1 MVTTFIYQG
10 SPTVNYMRFRLL
22 AETFARLEN
31 TSARLEMVDILA
43 ALLSK
48 ASPDNIDKIV
58 YLLQGRV
65 AAPYTGIELGI
76 GEKLAIQSISN
87 AFGVDVGQVERLY
100 KELGDL
106 GFVAE
111 KLAANKKQ
119 ATLFSRPLDVDRVYG
134 NFYRIATASGKGSQE
149 LKVRLLTDLL
159 NDAEPIEARY
169 IVRIPLGRLRLGVGD
184 ATILEALAIAVTGTR
199 EFKEKLERAYNLCSD
214 LGYVAKVLYKEG
226 PPAIEN
232 FKVVVGIP
240 LRPALAQ
247 RASSAE
253 EIISRLGTCAAEAKY
268 DGFRCQIHKKGDK
281 VWIFS
286 RRLENMTE
294 MFPEL
299 IKGTL
304 EQFDAEEAIFEGEA
318 IAYNEETG
326 EFYPFQMTM
335 QRKRK
340 YGINEAVEEYP
351 LKLFAFDLMYVDGA
365 DYTQKPYKTRRAEL
379 ERRVKKGDVF
389 AVSELRIVST
399 VKELE
404 AFFESCVERGL
415 EGIIAK
421 DLKAPYIAGARKWAW
436 IKLKRSYKG
445 ELSDTLDVVIVGY
458 YKGRGKRS
466 RFGLGGI
473 LVAVYDPK
481 DDCFRTVAK
490 VGTGFTEEQLVEMKK
505 LLDEVRVPRRP
516 ARVVSLLEPDVW
528 VEPKYVITVAADE
541 ITRSPN
547 HTAGWDGE
555 RGYALRFP
563 RIVGWIRSDKGP
575 EDATTVDEVIQMYEQ
590 QKTVSTGDGDG

>member
-1 MVTTFIYQG
+1 
-10 SPTVNYMRFRLL
+10 MRFRVL
-22 AETFARLEN
+22 AETFARLES
-31 TSARLEMVDILA
+31 TSARLEMVEILA
-43 ALLSK
+43 GLLAK
-48 ASPDNIDKIV
+48 ADAGNVDKIV

-76 GEKLAIQSISN
+76 GEKLAIQSISR
-87 AFGVDVGQVERLY
+87 AFGVDAGDVERMY
-100 KELGDL
+100 KDLGDL
-106 GFVAE
+106 GLVAE
-111 KLAANKKQ
+111 RLAADKKQ
-119 ATLFSRPLDVDRVYG
+119 TSLFSQPLDVDRVYG
-134 NFYRIATASGKGSQE
+134 NFYRIATASGQGSQD
-149 LKVRLLTDLL
+149 LKVRLLVDLL
-159 NDAEPIEARY
+159 NDAEPLEARY
-169 IVRIPLGRLRLGVGD
+169 VVRIPLGKLRLGVGD
-184 ATILEALAIAVTGTR
+184 ATILEALAVAVTGSR

-214 LGYVAKVLYKEG
+214 LGYVARVLYAEG
-226 PPAIEN
+226 PHAIEN
-232 FKVVVGIP
+232 FKIVVGIP
-240 LRPALAQ
+240 IRPALAQ

-253 EIISRLGTCAAEAKY
+253 EIISRLGTCAVEAKY
-268 DGFRCQIHKKGDK
+268 DGFRCQIHRKGNK

-326 EFYPFQMTM
+326 EFYPFQMTI

-340 YGINEAVEEYP
+340 YGISEAAEEYP
-351 LKLFAFDLMYVDGA
+351 LKLFAFDLIYADGV
-365 DYTQKPYKTRRAEL
+365 DYTSKPYEVRRAEL
-379 ERRVKKGDVF
+379 ERRVKEGEII
-389 AVSELRIVST
+389 ALSERRIVST
-399 VKELE
+399 AKELE

-415 EGIIAK
+415 EGVIAK
-421 DLKAPYIAGARKWAW
+421 DLKAPYVAGARKWAW
-436 IKLKRSYKG
+436 IKLKRSYRG

-466 RFGLGGI
+466 QFGLGGI

-481 DDCFRTVAK
+481 DDCFRTIAK
-490 VGTGFTEEQLVEMKK
+490 VGTGFTEEQLVELKRI
-505 LLDEVRVPRRP
+505 LDEIRVPHRP
-516 ARVVSLLEPDVW
+516 ARVVSFLEPDVW
-528 VEPKYVITVAADE
+528 VEPKYVVTVAADE

-563 RIVGWIRSDKGP
+563 RIVGWIRQDKGP
-575 EDATTVDEVIQMYEQ
+575 EDATTVEEVVEMYRQ
-590 QKTVSTGDGDG
+590 QKTVSTGEGNE

>member
-1 MVTTFIYQG
+1 ME
-10 SPTVNYMRFRLL
+10 FRLL
-22 AETFARLEN
+22 ADTFARLEN
-31 TSARLEMVDILA
+31 TSARLEMMEILA
-43 ALLSK
+43 SLLSK
-48 ASPDNIDKIV
+48 ANAENVDKII

-65 AAPYTGIELGI
+65 AAPHTGVELGI
-76 GEKLAIQSISN
+76 GEKLAIQAISR
-87 AFGVDVGQVERLY
+87 AFGANADEVEQHY

-106 GFVAE
+106 GLVAE

-119 ATLFSRPLDVDRVYG
+119 MTLFSQPLTVDRVYG
-134 NFYRIATASGKGSQE
+134 NFYRIATASGSGSQD
-149 LKVRLLTDLL
+149 LKIRLLVDLL
-159 NDAEPIEARY
+159 NDAGPLEARY
-169 IVRIPLGRLRLGVGD
+169 IVRIPLGKLRLGVGD
-184 ATILEALAIAVTGTR
+184 ATILEALAIAKTGSR
-199 EFKEKLERAYNLCSD
+199 EFKEVLERAYNLCSD
-214 LGYVAKVLYKEG
+214 LGYVARVLYEKG
-226 PPAIEN
+226 PSAIED
-232 FKVVVGIP
+232 FKIVVGIP
-240 LRPALAQ
+240 IRPALAQ

-299 IKGTL
+299 IEGTL
-304 EQFDAEEAIFEGEA
+304 KQFDAGEAIFEGEA

-326 EFYPFQMTM
+326 EFYPFQMTI

-340 YGINEAVEEYP
+340 YGIKEAAEEYP
-351 LKLFAFDLMYVDGA
+351 LKLFVFDLIYADGV
-365 DYTQKPYKTRRAEL
+365 DYTPKPYEERRAEL
-379 ERRVKKGDVF
+379 ERRIRRGDVLDL
-389 AVSELRIVST
+389 SDRRIVST
-399 VKELE
+399 AKELE

-421 DLKAPYIAGARKWAW
+421 DLKAPYVAGARKWAW

-466 RFGLGGI
+466 QFGLGGI
-473 LVAVYDPK
+473 LVAVYDP
-481 DDCFRTVAK
+481 DEDTFRTIAK
-490 VGTGFTEEQLVEMKK
+490 VGSGFTEEQLAEMKRI
-505 LLDEVRVPRRP
+505 LDEITVPRRP
-516 ARVVSLLEPDVW
+516 ARVVSFLEPDVW
-528 VEPKYVITVAADE
+528 VEPKYVITVTADE

-575 EDATTVDEVIQMYEQ
+575 EDATTVQEVVEMYKQ
-590 QKTVSTGDGDG
+590 QKTVSTGGGNE